1 LKICRAGYRDA
12 RRRCVAGVTLPEI
25 RDPAPGLSKRDTPK
39 AKVEIGTRR
48 SHELP
53 HALIRFLRSLESG
66 DNTLQ
71 LAP

>member
-1 LKICRAGYRDA
+1 MKICRAGYRDA

-48 SHELP
+48 A
-53 HALIRFLRSLESG
+53 ALDTGGTAAAKPTRAAALR
-66 DNTLQ
+66 
-71 LAP
+71 